1 MRIEVDAMTVVA
13 FIVVSAATQHQLD
26 GRHISYAVFDAFHV
40 EKLRVHCWVGVN
52 ASTPGSRVN

>member
-1 MRIEVDAMTVVA
+1 MTVVA
-13 FIVVSAATQHQLD
+13 FIVVSITMQHQLD
-26 GRHISYAVFDAFHV
+26 SRHISYAVFDAFHI